1 MAITEEAAKQVGTMA
16 QQGASVIEI
25 ANSWGVK
32 PTTLYKAL
40 KRYGVNYTR
49 NALSPTDHLDMQ
61 AESGTPPEVYAARAN
76 LTLNTMR
83 RYAWENERRL
93 AMNTFAERKAY
104 WLRKL
109 DEFDPTKVKAFAAMH
124 LVPVPML
131 AHWYH
136 RLNGPSQLLLWG
148 FNNLLVLDGDQ
159 FRDFPRYADPKA
171 DLYAIGQGKNCA
183 PVSAIIASEAFRFAR
198 PYQHH

>member
-1 MAITEEAAKQVGTMA
+1 MLINEDAAKQVAVMA
-16 QQGASVIEI
+16 LQGASVTEI
-25 ANSWGVK
+25 AHSWGVN
-32 PTTLYKAL
+32 PATLYKAL
-40 KRYGVNYTR
+40 KRYGINYTQTR
-49 NALSPTDHLDMQ
+49 MTQLEHLDMQ

-83 RYAWENERRL
+83 RYAWDNNRKL

-109 DEFDPTKVKAFAAMH
+109 DEFDPSRVKAFAAMH

-131 AHWYH
+131 AQWYH
-136 RLNGPSQLLLWG
+136 KLQRPSQLLLWG

-159 FRDFPRYADPKA
+159 FRDFPRFADPKA
-171 DLYAIGQGKNCA
+171 DMYAIGQGESCA

-198 PYQHH
+198 AYQQH